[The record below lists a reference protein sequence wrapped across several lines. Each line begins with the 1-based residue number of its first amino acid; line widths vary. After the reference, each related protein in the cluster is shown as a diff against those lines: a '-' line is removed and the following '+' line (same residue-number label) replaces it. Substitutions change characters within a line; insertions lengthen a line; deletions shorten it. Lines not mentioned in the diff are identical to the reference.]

1 MLVDFNKED
10 ILDTYEKLGV
20 NTEWRS
26 KLIFLS
32 LFLYTNKLQT
42 SCDKLDE
49 NITIK
54 QWLVIMMTM
63 QFKDAP
69 TLSQLGEVL
78 GCSRQNVKKISVSL
92 EKRGYINL
100 VRGDKDG
107 RALTVKLTDKCL
119 KHFDEKY
126 KSQIEILHIIFGRLN
141 DAEIE
146 SLFKLLCKLFGGIED
161 LEKGIR

>member
-54 QWLVIMMTM
+54 QWLVI
-63 QFKDAP
+63 
-69 TLSQLGEVL
+69 
-78 GCSRQNVKKISVSL
+78 I
-92 EKRGYINL
+92 
-100 VRGDKDG
+100 
-107 RALTVKLTDKCL
+107 
-119 KHFDEKY
+119 
-126 KSQIEILHIIFGRLN
+126 
-141 DAEIE
+141 
-146 SLFKLLCKLFGGIED
+146 
-161 LEKGIR
+161 